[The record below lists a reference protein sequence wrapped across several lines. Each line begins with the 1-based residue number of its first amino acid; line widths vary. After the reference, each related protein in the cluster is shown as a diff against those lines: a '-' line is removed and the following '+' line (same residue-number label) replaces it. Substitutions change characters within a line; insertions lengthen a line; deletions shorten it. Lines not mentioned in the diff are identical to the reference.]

1 MTPISLRNALI
12 TGAASLALLA
22 GCGEQ
27 ASAPET
33 AAPAPAEAVDTNA
46 AFDELLEQM
55 TTEILSAFPNY
66 ATSLG
71 ISEELA
77 GGRYKDRYP
86 VPGIKGHMMVRE
98 MTKRFEDEL
107 MAFDVES
114 LTPKRREYLDVLL
127 AGTEANNEAYAIA
140 DEHGYYLAGGFSS
153 PYVVTQIGGVHVDMP
168 QFITAIHPLNE
179 RDDAVAYIARLN
191 QFDEQFAGAVEIL
204 NANAEAGVV
213 PPDYAISGAIGNASG
228 FVAGPSDENI
238 LVSHLTDYLDTV
250 EFENEDELVE
260 GVKDAVARSVY
271 PGYQGLVAA
280 LEALQPLATHD
291 AGIWDIPGGGA
302 LYDAMVMINGENTLG
317 GEGVHALGL
326 AEVERIHGEM
336 EVIFTELGMTEGSVG
351 ERLAAVAQ
359 LPGQTFPNTA
369 EGREELLAYVREL
382 SDEAEAVMDE
392 YFLVTPTVGF
402 EVRPVPE
409 YAQEGA
415 PGGYY
420 NGPSED
426 GSRPGQYYIN
436 LRDTATQPRFSLP
449 TLTYHEGVPGHHFQ
463 IALATEAKDTPLL
476 VRTQGTSTG
485 MAEGWALYSE
495 MFAWEIGLY
504 KDDQL
509 GNLGR
514 LRDELFRAV
523 RLVVDS
529 GMHAKQWT
537 REEAID
543 YMVANAGMEPS
554 GVAIE
559 IERYSVWPGQ
569 ALAYKT
575 GMLKIQELR
584 ARAEET
590 LGEDFDLPVF
600 HYELLRDGGAPLE
613 VLEKRLNRWIEAGGP
628 APDLD

>member
-1 MTPISLRNALI
+1 MTPNSLRSALI
-12 TGAASLALLA
+12 TGVASLALLV
-22 GCGEQ
+22 GCGQ
-27 ASAPET
+27 DAAAPEEP
-33 AAPAPAEAVDTNA
+33 AAAAAEEIDANA
-46 AFDELLEQM
+46 AFDQALEEI
-55 TTEILSAFPNY
+55 TTEILSAFPTF

-71 ISEELA
+71 LSEERA
-77 GGRYKDRYP
+77 GGRYKDRYS
-86 VPGIKGHMMVRE
+86 VPGIAGYEKTRE
-98 MTKRFEDEL
+98 MNKRFEERL
-107 MAFDVES
+107 AAFDPES
-114 LTPKRREYLDVLL
+114 LTPTRREYLEVLM
-127 AGTEANNEAYAIA
+127 AGTAAENEAYAVA

-168 QFITAIHPLNE
+168 QFITAIHPLTE

-204 NANAEAGVV
+204 NANAEAGVI
-213 PPDYAISGAIGNASG
+213 PPDYAVEGAIGNASG
-228 FVAGPSDENI
+228 FISGPSDESI
-238 LVSHLTDYLDTV
+238 LVTHLTDYLETV
-250 EFENEDELVE
+250 EFENEDELIAD
-260 GVKDAVARSVY
+260 VKDAVANSVY
-271 PGYQGLVAA
+271 PAYAGLVSA
-280 LEALQPLATHD
+280 LEAIEPLTTHD
-291 AGIWDIPGGGA
+291 AGIWDLPGGSA
-302 LYDAMVMINGENTLG
+302 LYDALVKVNGENTLG
-317 GEGVHALGL
+317 GDGVHELGL
-326 AEVERIHGEM
+326 AEVARIHGEM
-336 EVIFTELGMTEGSVG
+336 EAIFAEFDMTEGTVG
-351 ERLAAVAQ
+351 ERLLQVAQ
-359 LPGQTFPNTA
+359 RPDQLFPNTD
-369 EGREELLAYVREL
+369 EGREELLAHVREL
-382 SDEAEAVMDE
+382 SDEAEAVMDQ

-402 EVRPVPE
+402 EVRRVPE

-463 IALATEAKDTPLL
+463 IALATEAKETPLL
-476 VRTQGTSTG
+476 VRTNGTSTG

-495 MFAWEIGLY
+495 YFAYEIGLY
-504 KDDQL
+504 EDDQL

-537 REEAID
+537 REEAVE
-543 YMVANAGMEPS
+543 YMVANAGMERS
-554 GVAIE
+554 GVEIE

-584 ARAEET
+584 ARAEEA
-590 LGEDFDLPVF
+590 LGEDFDLAVF
-600 HYELLRDGGAPLE
+600 HYELLRGGGAPLE
-613 VLEKRLNRWIEAGGP
+613 VLELRLDRWIAAGGP
-628 APDLD
+628 APDLG